1 MPIYSKNVPST
12 LDNLVEYAKRRLGA
26 PILNIDVTE
35 DQINDLLNDAIQYF
49 QEYATNGSERTFLAY
64 RLTKEDIER
73 FRSTDYTSVD
83 TEFIDDDV
91 TKNEYEVIE
100 RADTGTIDV
109 TEGADS
115 TQGVWKENTNYI
127 ALPDFIFG
135 VSRVFGQV
143 GSTIRNSLLGIQFQI
158 FLSDIYNFGSLDIL
172 QYYTVKSYLETL
184 NFVLNNGNT
193 MQYRYNQRQGR
204 LYLDSDLNLLSPN
217 TWLLIECFKFLDPDE
232 APMMF
237 NDIFLKRYFTALLKR
252 QWGMNLSK
260 YTNVQLPGGVLTNGM
275 QIYEQGNAE
284 AIQLE
289 ADIFSKYSLP
299 PKLIIG

>member
-232 APMMF
+232 APMVF

>member
-1 MPIYSKNVPST
+1 MPTYAKSSPDS
-12 LDNLVEYAKRRLGA
+12 LENLVEYAKRRLGA

-35 DQINDLLNDAIQYF
+35 DQVNDLLNDAIQYF

-73 FRSTDYTSVD
+73 FRSVDYTSVE
-83 TEFIDDDV
+83 TEFIDEGA
-91 TKNEYEVIE
+91 TENEYGVIE
-100 RADTGTIDV
+100 RNDNGIIDI
-109 TEGADS
+109 TKGRDS

-127 ALPDFIFG
+127 ALPDFVFG
-135 VSRVFGQV
+135 VSRVFGSV
-143 GSTIRNSLLGIQFQI
+143 GSTVRNSLLGIQFQI

-184 NFVLNNGNT
+184 NFILNNGNT
-193 MQYRYNQRQGR
+193 IQYRYNQRQGR
-204 LYLDSDLNLLSPN
+204 LYLDSDLGLLSPN
-217 TWLLIECFKFLDPDE
+217 TWLLIECFKFLNPNE
-232 APMMF
+232 APSF
-237 NDIFLKRYFTALLKR
+237 YNDIFLKRYFTALLKR

-275 QIYEQGNAE
+275 QIYEQGDAE
-284 AIQLE
+284 AKQLE
-289 ADIFSKYSLP
+289 AEIFSKYSLP